1 MEEYKEIK
9 IIYDATLE
17 REIMEILK
25 EFEIEKYLIIPK
37 VRGSWGK
44 QRKHLNDHVWP
55 GTDDILLLILEREIS
70 DKILKRYI
78 ELREKINYEITFT
91 IIVTAIEKYI
101 V

>member
-25 EFEIEKYLIIPK
+25 EFEIEKYLIITK

-55 GTDDILLLILEREIS
+55 GTDDILLLILEGETAE
-70 DKILKRYI
+70 KILKRYI
-78 ELREKINYEITFT
+78 ELRGKINYEITFT
-91 IIVTAIEKYI
+91 IIVTAVEKYI